1 VLGVRAVPSAL
12 AVNVRVPKSEQ
23 LRRSFKCCARTPVAW
38 CTCLPRPRATMYCNL
53 SALSSLN
60 ALASAAPRFG
70 AGHSPD
76 LAVARSGVRSRLQV
90 RGEIMHSQCPDPASM
105 CWHRPLSDLPGASRH
120 YDAVGRW
127 PASGHFAGGSVVPD
141 AGLGRCRWSSALCRS
156 VTVYLSLAAAQFS
169 GGRRA

>member
-23 LRRSFKCCARTPVAW
+23 LRRSFKCCARTPAAW
-38 CTCLPRPRATMYCNL
+38 CRSLPRPRATMYCNL

-60 ALASAAPRFG
+60 ALACAAPRFG

-76 LAVARSGVRSRLQV
+76 LAVARSGVRSCLQV

-105 CWHRPLSDLPGASRH
+105 CWHRALSDLPRRLEALRRSR
-120 YDAVGRW
+120 AL
-127 PASGHFAGGSVVPD
+127 AGV
-141 AGLGRCRWSSALCRS
+141 LALCWWKRC
-156 VTVYLSLAAAQFS
+156 SLLLELAVADGLAPCVE
-169 GGRRA
+169 A